1 MQFALCLPTVIP
13 TYLLIITVQF
23 KKQLHAQK
31 AAWICCTHKEL
42 EEVLELCSLAA
53 LQQDRASQVQAMQL
67 WCQLVSQKRPG
78 GDVVNGHSFT
88 CQLEATLTESTV
100 CGVHTGCELRA

>member
-1 MQFALCLPTVIP
+1 MLTNSDTNIFVNHNCTIQETATCTEGCLDM
-13 TYLLIITVQF
+13 
-23 KKQLHAQK
+23 
-31 AAWICCTHKEL
+31 WCCTHKEL

-67 WCQLVSQKRPG
+67 WCQLVSQKRPS